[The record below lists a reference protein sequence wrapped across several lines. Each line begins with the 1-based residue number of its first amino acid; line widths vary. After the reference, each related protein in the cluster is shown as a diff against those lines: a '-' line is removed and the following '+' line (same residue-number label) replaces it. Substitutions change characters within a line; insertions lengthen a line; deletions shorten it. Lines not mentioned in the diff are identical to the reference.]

1 MELSIFEIECVM
13 CLICYYSDDKELLF
27 WIVDLDLNI
36 EFGLGCIGEI
46 WIYGKNVF
54 IGYYNVDDVFN

>member
-1 MELSIFEIECVM
+1 M